1 MIYTFFR
8 KFFRICPKL
17 RRIFYSHYNKLL
29 FWANGI
35 QFGRNMQVL
44 DKMYVLGKGKVNI
57 GDDFRFT
64 SGDSINPICR
74 NIRGAIYTV
83 TPLSRIE
90 IGNRVGISSACLWAK
105 ERNTIG
111 NDVNI
116 GGDCLIMDND
126 AHPHDYIQRRAAF
139 ALEVGREEYQKSIP
153 TAPIVIEDDVWIG
166 AHNLTHPM
174 LRRVENSYEEIR
186 KSKENLEQILH
197 KSISYFR
204 IPLWKAE
211 LCIPSYYERS

>member
-1 MIYTFFR
+1 MRNLMRTVSR
-8 KFFRICPKL
+8 KFLHIYPKL

-105 ERNTIG
+105 ERITIG

-126 AHPHDYIQRRAAF
+126 AHPHDYLQRHRIYAK
-139 ALEVGREEYQKSIP
+139 EVGQQEYLKTIP
-153 TAPIVIEDDVWIG
+153 TAPIQIDDDVWIG
-166 AHNLTHPM
+166 A
-174 LRRVENSYEEIR
+174 RC
-186 KSKENLEQILH
+186 QILKGVH
-197 KSISYFR
+197 IGARSIIAAGSVVTKD
-204 IPLWKAE
+204 IPADVIAGG
-211 LCIPSYYERS
+211 IPCKIIRSLA

>member
-90 IGNRVGISSACLWAK
+90 IGNRVGISSACLWAH
-105 ERNTIG
+105 T
-111 NDVNI
+111 
-116 GGDCLIMDND
+116 
-126 AHPHDYIQRRAAF
+126 
-139 ALEVGREEYQKSIP
+139 
-153 TAPIVIEDDVWIG
+153 
-166 AHNLTHPM
+166 LTHPM

-197 KSISYFR
+197 KSISYFAYPYGRQSSVSHR
-204 IPLWKAE
+204 IMKEAKQSGFYCAFVTIQAPLSDISRKSIFY
-211 LCIPSYYERS
+211 LPRMVYKGGNVKKCMNIISPYLIVSYY